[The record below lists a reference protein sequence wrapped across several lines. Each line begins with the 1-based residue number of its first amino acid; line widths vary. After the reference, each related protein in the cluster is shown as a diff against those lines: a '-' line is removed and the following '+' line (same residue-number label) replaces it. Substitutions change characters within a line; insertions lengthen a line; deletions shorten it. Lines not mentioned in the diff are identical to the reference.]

1 MQFYICS
8 VLDGCS
14 ILDTRCWNFSGS
26 AVRSLPQ
33 FIVRLQI
40 QIRTSVYPPS
50 TQSWDILPTL
60 LLGPSV
66 NNEKKK
72 KKEKDAVIP
81 V

>member
-14 ILDTRCWNFSGS
+14 ILDAG
-26 AVRSLPQ
+26 
-33 FIVRLQI
+33 
-40 QIRTSVYPPS
+40 TSVEARFGVLHSSSFGFRFRFGPRSNPPS
-50 TQSWDILPTL
+50 TQSWDNLPTL